1 MSVYG
6 GPHLF
11 GGVVRGRAG
20 SEAGFGGRHRT
31 GEQRVPARHVEAGFA
46 RLPSARLPLSALERT
61 KERGA

>member
-1 MSVYG
+1 M
-6 GPHLF
+6 
-11 GGVVRGRAG
+11 RGRAG